1 MGTASSIM
9 QSESM
14 HKENYLL
21 FSLFHRRVF
30 LRMRP

>member
-1 MGTASSIM
+1 MGNTSGIM

-14 HKENYLL
+14 HEENYLL
-21 FSLFHRRVF
+21 FFLFHRRVF